1 MTADPVLS
9 ILIKSNNLKD
19 GEMMNRYTVAQAAAQ
34 LDVSRQTVYKY
45 VNRDKNRY
53 TLTETGNI
61 YVTAYGLDLLRS
73 DMKEKQSTADKGAD
87 IKSKSQPST
96 LTELTTLRIQLDAQ
110 QARTAELEQ
119 VNSQIKAQLD
129 VLSAKYDGAQQLIEQ
144 LQRENEQARISLH
157 QEQMLHA
164 RTQEMVM
171 PVKTSWIKKLFSK
184 VEKAETDPGD
194 TVE

>member
-1 MTADPVLS
+1 MLS

-19 GEMMNRYTVAQAAAQ
+19 GELMNRYTVAQAASQ

-45 VNRDKNRY
+45 VNRDKSRY
-53 TLTETGNI
+53 ALTESGNTYI
-61 YVTAYGLDLLRS
+61 TAYGLDLLRS

-87 IKSKSQPST
+87 IKSKSQPAS

-171 PVKTSWIKKLFSK
+171 PVKSSWIKKLFG
-184 VEKAETDPGD
+184 KADKTETDPGD